1 MKEMIKEDHLERIRR
16 ERGEIYKEMEL
27 LCGKMLIVM
36 NESVDNGRIIM
47 LIDGRQSREAGINI
61 VMDITVLRV
70 LLMDREEKE
79 KIYFCFILKCLNLI
93 FRKWF

>member
-27 LCGKMLIVM
+27 LCGKMFIVM

-70 LLMDREEKE
+70 LLMDREETE
-79 KIYFCFILKCLNLI
+79 KIYLCFILNQKVQCI
-93 FRKWF
+93 R

>member
-1 MKEMIKEDHLERIRR
+1 MEEMIKEDHLERIRR

-27 LCGKMLIVM
+27 LCGKMFIVM

-61 VMDITVLRV
+61 VMDITVLRI
-70 LLMDREEKE
+70 LLMDSEEKE
-79 KIYFCFILKCLNLI
+79 KIYFCFILNQKVQCI
-93 FRKWF
+93 R

>member
-1 MKEMIKEDHLERIRR
+1 MEEMIKEDHLERIRR

-27 LCGKMLIVM
+27 LCGKMFIVM

-79 KIYFCFILKCLNLI
+79 KIYFFFILNQKVQCI
-93 FRKWF
+93 R